1 MYVRQATYVCAVY
14 KFWLCKSAYH
24 LAPVFVR
31 IVRRRLRCGN
41 YLDGDCRAYNS
52 QCDLAKHIH
61 YIVRVT
67 VTVITDVLACAFVS
81 FKWNVTTLVCTC
93 CVLIWRCNKYN
104 IQYGL
109 YFDDWF
115 SQFNTR
121 KSIAISGGN
130 WHKGC
135 INRNVSTNVYVNV
148 NSISN
153 VAINVNM

>member
-14 KFWLCKSAYH
+14 KFLLCKSAYH

-67 VTVITDVLACAFVS
+67 VRVYGYGYYGCVGMC
-81 FKWNVTTLVCTC
+81 VCVVQMECYNTC
-93 CVLIWRCNKYN
+93 LQVCLPASERQWE
-104 IQYGL
+104 
-109 YFDDWF
+109 
-115 SQFNTR
+115 
-121 KSIAISGGN
+121 
-130 WHKGC
+130 
-135 INRNVSTNVYVNV
+135 
-148 NSISN
+148 
-153 VAINVNM
+153 